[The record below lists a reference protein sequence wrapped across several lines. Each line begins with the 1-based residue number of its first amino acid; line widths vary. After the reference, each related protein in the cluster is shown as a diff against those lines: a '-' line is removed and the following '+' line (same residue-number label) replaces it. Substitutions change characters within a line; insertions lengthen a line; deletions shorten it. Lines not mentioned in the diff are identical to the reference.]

1 MTTSTANSFVNAP
14 DGTLSNDVQ
23 PPASDG
29 AVIPHNADR
38 LLRNSQLKNW
48 DSSSVDIRLAAI
60 SCIDIYRKLVIQN
73 TPVELTPTHA
83 ESGSEIASV
92 NSGTLVAK
100 HNAGKLALR
109 CRKVSMETDGNS
121 DVRYRL
127 YLAAGF
133 AVSAAVDGETT
144 RVPIL
149 LVPVKIERLR
159 GRGSPYTIKHTG
171 EPLRLN
177 PHIAESCN
185 THVDQ
190 LIKPFETDADLRSY
204 LKSMGRK
211 LHGKLQ
217 CRVSANTGLF
227 TLQEGVLDDISDAD
241 QTDIEL
247 ERSRPGVEFKPLPPI
262 PDNFNAQLATR
273 ILRYIEPAE
282 LNTALQTFAGSKPAE
297 TATLD
302 YELPLDGPQRD
313 KVAKCAKWLFEL
325 GLGHWQLQNLKA
337 LPARIQRMG
346 DNIQNICSH
355 PAFARYF
362 YDENQNVGMLL
373 NLYRARNK
381 INNAPPEMQ
390 HHAISLHA
398 DPETRLLLQKAKI
411 QAATIE
417 QEMQVLHDTFHM
429 SAVPGSAAL
438 HKLIKVIAKR
448 EQSSQLTNPQYF
460 RARRQL
466 NEILKTHNGLITESD
481 LKRLESMAKTLRFAE
496 LFEDDAYYKR
506 CFGSLF
512 HGVSTNWQRLD
523 SVINYTRSLAYD
535 LDSSELVGRLTEHW
549 PSFQRDFAS
558 LQDLLRPAATDTH
571 QLRALIP
578 LFIDNTTP
586 LQKAVRTA
594 TKFNEKVNTWQQYL
608 NKHVHDG
615 ELTPYQIANNQPDTQ
630 IESSQDIALPQRE
643 YDERIYQ
650 HIVGVGLSDD
660 SVAATAEWLTNT
672 LNHLDIDAPTV
683 RRYLDGE
690 SQFETTE
697 SIKAI

>member
-1 MTTSTANSFVNAP
+1 MTTSTANSFVNEESLPDTSQAP
-14 DGTLSNDVQ
+14 AQDKSSTPDRV
-23 PPASDG
+23 
-29 AVIPHNADR
+29 DR
-38 LLRNSQLKNW
+38 LLRNNHLKNW
-48 DSSSVDIRLAAI
+48 DSNSVDIRLAAI

-73 TPVELTPTHA
+73 TPVEIQPSHA
-83 ESGSEIASV
+83 DISAEIGHLN
-92 NSGTLVAK
+92 NSQLATR

-109 CRKVSMETDGNS
+109 CRKISMETDGNS

-127 YLAAGF
+127 YMAAGF
-133 AVSAAVDGETT
+133 AVTTTQEGETR

-159 GRGSPYTIKHTG
+159 GRGSPYTVKYTE

-227 TLQEGVLDDISDAD
+227 TLQEGVLEDISDAD
-241 QTDIEL
+241 QTDIDL
-247 ERSRPGVEFKPLPPI
+247 QRSRPGVDFKPLPPI

-273 ILRYIEPAE
+273 ILRYIDQSE
-282 LNTALQTFAGSKPAE
+282 LNTALNTFAGGTPVAA
-297 TATLD
+297 ATLD
-302 YELPLDGPQRD
+302 YELPLDGPKRE
-313 KVAKCAKWLFEL
+313 KVSKCAEWLCEL
-325 GLGHWQLQNLKA
+325 GLGHWQLQNLQA
-337 LPARIQRMG
+337 LPARIARMG
-346 DNIQNICSH
+346 DNIQRLSSH
-355 PAFARYF
+355 PAFMRYF
-362 YDENQNVGMLL
+362 YDENQTIGMLL

-411 QAATIE
+411 QATSIE

-429 SAVPGSAAL
+429 SAVPGSASL

-481 LKRLESMAKTLRFAE
+481 LNRLDAMAKTLRFAE

-512 HGVSTNWQRLD
+512 LGVSTNWQRLD
-523 SVINYTRSLAYD
+523 SVINYTRGLAYD

-549 PSFQRDFAS
+549 PSFQRDFAA
-558 LQDLLRPAATDTH
+558 LQDQLRPAATDAH

-578 LFIDNTTP
+578 LFIDNATP

-594 TKFNEKVNTWQQYL
+594 EKFKEKVDTWQQYL
-608 NKHVHDG
+608 NRHVLDG
-615 ELTPYQIANNQPDTQ
+615 EITPYQIAHNQPDAN
-630 IESSQDIALPQRE
+630 IETCQDIALPQRE

-660 SVAATAEWLTNT
+660 CVAATAEWLTNT
-672 LNHLDIDAPTV
+672 LNHLEIDIPTV

-690 SQFETTE
+690 SQFETTDLV
-697 SIKAI
+697 KAI